1 MIKQAELG
9 MYAIWDEELKPMF
22 SALTQHRR
30 YLAEVIE
37 TEPTNQHLE
46 LFRNNLTQLDGM
58 IERFHETLKELEEA
72 GRV

>member
-1 MIKQAELG
+1 MIKQKELG

-30 YLAEVIE
+30 YLTEVIE
-37 TEPTNQHLE
+37 TEPTSQHLE
-46 LFRNNLTQLDGM
+46 LFQNNLTQLDGM
-58 IERFHETLKELEEA
+58 IERFRDTLKELEEA

>member
-1 MIKQAELG
+1 MIKQEELG
-9 MYAIWDEELKPMF
+9 MYAIWDAELKPMF

-37 TEPTNQHLE
+37 TEPTNQHVE
-46 LFRNNLTQLDGM
+46 LFQHNLTQLDGM
-58 IERFHETLKELEEA
+58 IERFHETLKELDEA

>member
-1 MIKQAELG
+1 MIKQEELG

-30 YLAEVIE
+30 YLAEVLE
-37 TEPTNQHLE
+37 TEPTHHHSE
-46 LFRNNLTQLDGM
+46 LFQHNVTQLDGL
-58 IERFHETLKELEEA
+58 IERFHDTLKELDEA